1 MLALEE
7 WLLKFDSMQLY
18 YQQILSIHWE
28 LTKVYH
34 INLVTPHN
42 IGSRIEKFRYV
53 TIAPC

>member
-7 WLLKFDSMQLY
+7 WLFKFDSMQLY
-18 YQQILSIHWE
+18 YQHILSIHWE

-42 IGSRIEKFRYV
+42 IGSRIEIFRYV
-53 TIAPC
+53 TIALC